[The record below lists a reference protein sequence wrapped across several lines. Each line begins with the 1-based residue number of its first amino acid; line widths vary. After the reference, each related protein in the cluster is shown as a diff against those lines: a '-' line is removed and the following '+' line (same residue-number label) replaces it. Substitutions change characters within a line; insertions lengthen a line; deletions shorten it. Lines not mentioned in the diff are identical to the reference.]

1 MHAVKTLTD
10 DKIILFIQILTIEF
24 KPENYLFD
32 YCKWWKFLCVNKTV
46 YIRKYSEPNHTPL
59 CNLTAAGH

>member
-10 DKIILFIQILTIEF
+10 DKITLVIHILTIEF

-32 YCKWWKFLCVNKTV
+32 YCKW
-46 YIRKYSEPNHTPL
+46 
-59 CNLTAAGH
+59 